1 MLAFGKGFDSN
12 MTEPYGFYE
21 NPRSMRRGCTDAS
34 EFSSAMFEAARKEI
48 SSWPNYQPTPLISLS
63 GLARAKGVGTIL
75 YKDEGSRF
83 GLGSFK
89 ALGGA
94 YAVCRVLQAAILD
107 RMGMSPSSEEL
118 RQGRFRNITETITVA
133 TATDGNHG
141 RSVAWGANQFY
152 CRCVVYVPN
161 NCSRNRELAIARYG
175 AQVVRSA
182 VGYDETVH
190 QCLQDAEARGWLLI
204 SDRSWGDN
212 EKIPA
217 TVMQGYTV
225 MTREVLDQLAAAKRP
240 THVFVQAGVGGLAGA
255 VCAFFSEVWEV
266 RRPRMIVVEPSGA
279 ACMFASALAGKRVS
293 LDKVQSIMVG
303 LESGEAS
310 PLAWRLLEQGTDF
323 FITVPDSAVPD
334 CMRLLAASPY
344 ADPPIVAGESA
355 VAGLAGLLYLL
366 DDPALRTKLELDST
380 SSILL
385 FGTEADTDPDLYS
398 KLVGMSADQ
407 VRRRADFTEHRI
419 SDSRSSLT
427 DASTGSR
434 NRVEPYRES

>member
-1 MLAFGKGFDSN
+1 MKRAPILT
-12 MTEPYGFYE
+12 MTEPYRFYE
-21 NPRSMRRGCTDAS
+21 NPRSTRRGCTDLS
-34 EFSSAMFEAARKEI
+34 EFSSTTLEAARKEI
-48 SSWPNYQPTPLISLS
+48 SSWPNYRPTPLISLS
-63 GLARAKGVGTIL
+63 GLAKAKGVGAIL
-75 YKDEGSRF
+75 YKDEGGRF
-83 GLGSFK
+83 GLGTFK

-107 RMGMSPSSEEL
+107 RTGVSPSSEEL
-118 RQGRFRNITETITVA
+118 RQDRFRNITETITVA

-141 RSVAWGANQFY
+141 RSVAWGANLFH
-152 CRCVVYVPN
+152 CRCVVYVP
-161 NCSRNRELAIARYG
+161 CSCSLNRELAIARYG

-204 SDRSWGDN
+204 SDTSWGDN
-212 EKIPA
+212 ENTPA

-255 VCAFFSEVWEV
+255 VCAFFSEAWGV
-266 RRPRMIVVEPSGA
+266 RRPRLIVVEPSGA

-293 LDKVQSIMVG
+293 LDKVRSIMVG

-323 FITVPDSAVPD
+323 FMTVPDSVVPD

-344 ADPPIVAGESA
+344 GDPPIVAGESA
-355 VAGLAGLLYLL
+355 VAGLAGLLYVQET
-366 DDPALRTKLELDST
+366 PWLRSKLELDAT
-380 SSILL
+380 SSVLL

-398 KLVGMSADQ
+398 KLVGMTADQ
-407 VRRRADFTEHRI
+407 VRRRADFTEHSSDLSSASI
-419 SDSRSSLT
+419 S
-427 DASTGSR
+427 
-434 NRVEPYRES
+434 

>member
-1 MLAFGKGFDSN
+1 
-12 MTEPYGFYE
+12 MTEPYRFYE
-21 NPRSMRRGCTDAS
+21 NPRSTRRGCTDLS
-34 EFSSAMFEAARKEI
+34 EFSSTTLEAARKEI
-48 SSWPNYQPTPLISLS
+48 SSWPNYRPTPLISLS
-63 GLARAKGVGTIL
+63 GLAKAKGVGAIL
-75 YKDEGSRF
+75 YKDEGGRF
-83 GLGSFK
+83 GLGTFK

-107 RMGMSPSSEEL
+107 RTGVSPSSEEL
-118 RQGRFRNITETITVA
+118 RQDRFRNITETITVA

-141 RSVAWGANQFY
+141 RSVAWGANLFH
-152 CRCVVYVPN
+152 CRCVVYVP
-161 NCSRNRELAIARYG
+161 CSCSLNRELAIARYG

-204 SDRSWGDN
+204 SDTSWGDN
-212 EKIPA
+212 ENTPA

-255 VCAFFSEVWEV
+255 VCAFFSEAWGV
-266 RRPRMIVVEPSGA
+266 RRPRLIVVEPSGA

-293 LDKVQSIMVG
+293 LDKVRSIMVG

-323 FITVPDSAVPD
+323 FMTVPDSVVPD

-344 ADPPIVAGESA
+344 GDPPIVAGESA
-355 VAGLAGLLYLL
+355 VAGLAGLLYVQET
-366 DDPALRTKLELDST
+366 PWLRSKLELDAT
-380 SSILL
+380 SSVLL

-398 KLVGMSADQ
+398 KLVGMTADQ
-407 VRRRADFTEHRI
+407 VRRRADFTEHSSDLSSASI
-419 SDSRSSLT
+419 S
-427 DASTGSR
+427 
-434 NRVEPYRES
+434 